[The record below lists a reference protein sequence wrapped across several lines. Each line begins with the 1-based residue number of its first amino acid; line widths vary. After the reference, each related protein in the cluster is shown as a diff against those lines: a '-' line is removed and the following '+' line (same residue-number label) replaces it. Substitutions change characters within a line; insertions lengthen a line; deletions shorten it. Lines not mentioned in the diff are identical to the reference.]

1 LQEWRARLL
10 PRLFPFQYG
19 ISLFSACFL
28 ALFYAFQSFYPDLMC
43 GFSNV
48 FPPLIAGAAFA
59 FSILAL
65 VKYWGSF
72 RERFSLSWLCFAV
85 GLGLWFLGE
94 VSWSVYT
101 LLLSVELPYPSIAD
115 VFWLSGYIPIFIALF
130 LYVKTFLQVLSSRV
144 IYAVTVAVLFLAVL
158 VFAFLAAPVFG
169 AEEDLGV
176 VFADFAYPVFDA
188 VLLYLATLGFAIFF
202 KGRIGRSWLFLTAGL
217 ISITLADI
225 LFSYTTANE
234 IYYCGHPLELLY
246 HFGYMLLFLAFY
258 THIKEF

>member
-1 LQEWRARLL
+1 
-10 PRLFPFQYG
+10 
-19 ISLFSACFL
+19 
-28 ALFYAFQSFYPDLMC
+28 
-43 GFSNV
+43 
-48 FPPLIAGAAFA
+48 
-59 FSILAL
+59 
-65 VKYWGSF
+65 
-72 RERFSLSWLCFAV
+72 
-85 GLGLWFLGE
+85 
-94 VSWSVYT
+94 
-101 LLLSVELPYPSIAD
+101 
-115 VFWLSGYIPIFIALF
+115 
-130 LYVKTFLQVLSSRV
+130 
-144 IYAVTVAVLFLAVL
+144 
-158 VFAFLAAPVFG
+158 
-169 AEEDLGV
+169 LGV

>member
-1 LQEWRARLL
+1 L

-130 LYVKTFLQVLSSRV
+130 LYVKTFCRCFQVGLYTLLRWLSS
-144 IYAVTVAVLFLAVL
+144 F
-158 VFAFLAAPVFG
+158 
-169 AEEDLGV
+169 
-176 VFADFAYPVFDA
+176 
-188 VLLYLATLGFAIFF
+188 
-202 KGRIGRSWLFLTAGL
+202 WLFWF
-217 ISITLADI
+217 SPFWQH
-225 LFSYTTANE
+225 LFSGLKKIWA
-234 IYYCGHPLELLY
+234 
-246 HFGYMLLFLAFY
+246 
-258 THIKEF
+258 